1 MRSWLLLVCL
11 TLMSAH
17 TRADN
22 TTGSMLLGINQGKAG
37 QEEISDIQDQYAG
50 FASFIARTIN
60 KPVKLSTTQDLNTS
74 NNNLGKGRFAFFYAR
89 PANIAA
95 KAIQSGKYR
104 LVAMAQ
110 GTFLVK
116 FIVNKDSPLK
126 KPEDIRGKEVA
137 IPVGTFMEQAGL
149 AELRDHGLRPGA
161 FQTRPSRYQDA
172 VAYMVQNHYADVGM
186 VAPLIANQWEKD
198 GGRVLF
204 ASRKMPFWS
213 VIASTDVSDEDV
225 EKVRTALINLKNTAD
240 GQKLLQQLG
249 VKEFV
254 PGNQQDYLDMLAW
267 LNKK

>member
-1 MRSWLLLVCL
+1 MRSWLFLVCL
-11 TLMSAH
+11 TALSAQAQ
-17 TRADN
+17 ADS
-22 TTGSMLLGINQGKAG
+22 TPGSLLLGINQGKAG

-50 FASFIARTIN
+50 FAGLIARTIS
-60 KPVKLSTTQDLNTS
+60 KPVKLSTTQDLKTS
-74 NNNLGKGRFAFFYAR
+74 DSNLEKGRFAFFYAR
-89 PANIAA
+89 PANVAA

-104 LVAMAQ
+104 LVVMAK

-172 VAYMVQNHYADVGM
+172 VAYMVQNHYAEVGM
-186 VAPLIANQWEKD
+186 VAPLIAAQWQRD

-204 ASRKMPFWS
+204 ESRKMPFWS
-213 VIASTDVSDEDV
+213 VIASNEVSDADV
-225 EKVRTALINLKNTAD
+225 EKVRAALIDLKNAPA
-240 GQKLLQQLG
+240 GQKVLQQMG

-267 LNKK
+267 LKKE